1 MIKGFKIEDSNSDIK
16 ENNLGNIDTD
26 LYEIVKAF
34 KKFAKNE
41 KLDFIN
47 DWSINFRKKKY

>member
-1 MIKGFKIEDSNSDIK
+1 MIKGFKIEDPNSDIK

-26 LYEIVKAF
+26 LYEIVKEF
-34 KKFAKNE
+34 KKFAKSE

-47 DWSINFRKKKY
+47 D